1 MTEFRTRTDGTRYPI
16 HGVYT
21 DYTQYDSY
29 THPMRCKRCGKYVFF
44 YQSENGGKVI
54 FDDLG
59 PPWPK
64 HSHQGDVE
72 KCAGLPQDPVW
83 KKSGFEP
90 LIIAGKLAPKTGLW
104 EATIL
109 GGHGAIAKQRVLWI
123 PKPLRQALHKV
134 ISRKNHPVFCRR
146 IRETWV
152 YEIHFLTEKGASFH
166 GHEIQGLL
174 VPDKHTVGIRQAKYR
189 TLLDKELNH
198 HYSQRRSPDSLLQAL
213 KESGFYDGVKEKI
226 TVKQETPKK
235 YSTKT
240 FNRTVRL
247 FK

>member
-1 MTEFRTRTDGTRYPI
+1 MNEFRTRTDGTVYPI
-16 HGVYT
+16 NGIYT
-21 DYTQYDSY
+21 DYTKYDSY
-29 THPMRCKRCGKYVFF
+29 THPMRCKRCGEYVFF

-72 KCAGLPQDPVW
+72 KCVALPQDPVW

-90 LIIAGKLAPKTGLW
+90 LIITGKLAPKTGLW

-109 GGHGAIAKQRVLWI
+109 GGDGAIAKQRVLWI
-123 PKPLRQALHKV
+123 PKSLRQALYRV
-134 ISRKNHPVFCRR
+134 LLQKNHPIFCRR
-146 IRETWV
+146 IREIWV
-152 YEIHFLTEKGASFH
+152 YEIHLLTEDGVSLT

-174 VPDKHTVGIRQAKYR
+174 IPDEYTAGIRQAKHR
-189 TLLDKELNH
+189 ALLDKELNH
-198 HYSQRRSPDSLLQAL
+198 QYSQRRSPDSLLQGL
-213 KESGFYDGVKEKI
+213 KASGFYDGVKEKKI
-226 TVKQETPKK
+226 IKEKSFSK
-235 YSTKT
+235 YSA
-240 FNRTVRL
+240 RTIKKAIRL